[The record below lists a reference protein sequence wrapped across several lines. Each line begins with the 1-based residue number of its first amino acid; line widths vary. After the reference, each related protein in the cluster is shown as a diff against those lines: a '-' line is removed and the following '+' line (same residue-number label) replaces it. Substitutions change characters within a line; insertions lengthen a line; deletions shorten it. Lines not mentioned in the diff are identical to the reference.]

1 MKVPYFVPWI
11 SDEDRK
17 NVQKALGGRWLTNG
31 PYLRRFESKIARHI
45 GVQHASGVGSATHAL
60 HLSLR
65 ALGISNGD
73 EVIVPTHTFA
83 ATANAVIYC
92 GARPVFADVDMDTC
106 NILPDSIK
114 RCITKRTK
122 AIIPVHYGGQSCD
135 MDNIQELAK
144 QNGLYIIEDCAHALG
159 ASFEK
164 KKCGSMGDLGC
175 FSFYPT
181 KIMTTG
187 EGGMVVTSDAKLQ
200 EKVNL
205 LRSQGMSV
213 SARDR
218 ERSANWRY
226 DIIDLGYNYRLDE
239 IRAALGSSQASRI
252 GKINKMRIAAAAKL
266 DRLVGKIK
274 GVTIPLKKPGRNH
287 IYHLY
292 SIKVEKNYPLTRD
305 ELFAKLA
312 SKGIGASVQYRPL
325 HLMTYYKKYMRKSMP
340 LPNAELVK
348 DKILCLPIFPHITD
362 KQIKYVASV
371 LQS

>member
-11 SDEDRK
+11 TDEDRR

-31 PYLRRFESKIARHI
+31 PYLKKFESKIARLVR
-45 GVQHASGVGSATHAL
+45 VQHASGVGSATHAL

-65 ALGISNGD
+65 ALGISHVD

-92 GARPVFADVDMDTC
+92 GARPVFADVDTNTF

-135 MDNIQELAK
+135 MDAIQELAK

-159 ASFEK
+159 ASFGK
-164 KKCGSMGDLGC
+164 KKCGGIGDLGC

-187 EGGMVVTSDAKLQ
+187 EGGMVVTSDVKLH
-200 EKVNL
+200 ERVNL

-218 ERSANWRY
+218 ER
-226 DIIDLGYNYRLDE
+226 
-239 IRAALGSSQASRI
+239 
-252 GKINKMRIAAAAKL
+252 
-266 DRLVGKIK
+266 
-274 GVTIPLKKPGRNH
+274 
-287 IYHLY
+287 
-292 SIKVEKNYPLTRD
+292 
-305 ELFAKLA
+305 
-312 SKGIGASVQYRPL
+312 
-325 HLMTYYKKYMRKSMP
+325 
-340 LPNAELVK
+340 
-348 DKILCLPIFPHITD
+348 
-362 KQIKYVASV
+362 
-371 LQS
+371 